1 MNNNS
6 KTNKEKINTIDD
18 FSHGEWICFLLP
30 NNKKCVGNII
40 EMMIRSKDDKM
51 FFESFKIINYIDED
65 GMSGSV
71 KVTDIKTNQRV
82 IGMDINSFFE
92 NKFSLKIENITNK
105 NESRKI
111 ARNYVKQSNL
121 KRLGKIHKN

>member
-6 KTNKEKINTIDD
+6 KTNKEKINTIGDY
-18 FSHGEWICFLLP
+18 SHGEWICFLLP

-40 EMMIRSKDDKM
+40 EIMIPSKENNS
-51 FFESFKIINYIDED
+51 FFDSFKIVNYIDEE

-71 KVTDIKTNQRV
+71 KVSEIKPNQRV
-82 IGMDINSFFE
+82 IGLDINAFF
-92 NKFSLKIENITNK
+92 NSKFSLKVENIQIK

-111 ARNYVKQSNL
+111 ARSFLKQSSL